1 MDLKTK
7 YDDLA
12 GGEENKGKKA
22 GVEKTFSKD
31 PSANVGT
38 GPAPAIADGGT
49 EGEAKQPKERT
60 GNLTD
65 MGGATGGTP
74 GLPDASEGNDNT
86 GTAG

>member
-12 GGEENKGKKA
+12 GEDAGKGKKA
-22 GVEKTFSKD
+22 GVDKTFSKD
-31 PSANVGT
+31 PNANVGT
-38 GPAPAIADGGT
+38 GPADDIPNGGNV
-49 EGEAKQPKERT
+49 ARQPKEDT
-60 GNLTD
+60 GNDTD

>member
-1 MDLKTK
+1 MDLNTK

-31 PSANVGT
+31 PNANVGT

-49 EGEAKQPKERT
+49 EGEAKQPKEHT
-60 GNLTD
+60 GKLTD
-65 MGGATGGTP
+65 MGGGTGGTP